1 MKTVISWKLISG
13 INTLISDGFQTRQLI
28 THSEMLEIASLFKDI
43 GKCTRQPEKN
53 DISSI
58 EVSN

>member
-43 GKCTRQPEKN
+43 GKCTDETGHL
-53 DISSI
+53 
-58 EVSN
+58 